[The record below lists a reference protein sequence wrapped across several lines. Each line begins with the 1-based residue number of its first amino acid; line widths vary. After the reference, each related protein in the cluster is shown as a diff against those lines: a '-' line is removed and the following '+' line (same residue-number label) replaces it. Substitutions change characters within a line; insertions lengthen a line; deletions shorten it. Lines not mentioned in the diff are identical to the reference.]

1 MNCTDRL
8 IPPSGPTEPGPP
20 QPAAPG
26 RTLFAG
32 LILIV
37 AVYVAVRAVMALRAL
52 RLMRV
57 PESGL
62 SGCRPGVGSG
72 LLPWARKQ
80 TRTPLRGVILIGV
93 GFG

>member
-1 MNCTDRL
+1 VNCTDRL
-8 IPPSGPTEPGPP
+8 VPLSGPTEPGPP
-20 QPAAPG
+20 HPAALG

-52 RLMRV
+52 RLIRV
-57 PESGL
+57 LESGP
-62 SGCRPGVGSG
+62 SECRLGVGSG